1 MDTQNTR
8 GNTNGRQAP
17 DDAPVELASAS
28 GASAVA
34 PASALND
41 EPGVPQTDDLLK
53 SLSADQT
60 PLTIAPD
67 APDRFFNRELSWL
80 AFNAR
85 VLEEAMNPAHPV
97 LERLRFLSI
106 SGSNLDEFFMVRVA
120 GLHGQVRESV
130 NVITQDGLTPQ
141 QQLRL
146 IDGEAK
152 NLMAEQQRC
161 WRELRPQISDAGV
174 TLVQPEDMFPQ
185 ERKWLEDAFLKNIF
199 PILTPLTLDPAH
211 PFPFI
216 PNLGF
221 VLCFDLKHRNGETMT
236 TLLPVPIKVGR
247 FLRLPVDFSD
257 VDNNAAVGDSR
268 RRDVRFVSLEDTI
281 ATFLHHVFP
290 HHEIIGKGSFRIL
303 RDSDVELEEEA
314 EDLVRVFESMLQ
326 RRRRGDVIRIKV
338 DARTPDHMK
347 DLFCERLNV
356 PPKIMVMV
364 DGLLGLAQISG
375 LIPKDRIDLQFAPYE
390 PRFPERIR
398 EHGGDCFAAI
408 RAKDILIHHPYESFD
423 VVVQFL
429 KQAARDPDVLAI
441 KQTVYR
447 TSRQSPIVD

>member
-17 DDAPVELASAS
+17 DDAPAELASAS

-34 PASALND
+34 PAFALNN

-185 ERKWLEDAFLKNIF
+185 ERKWLEDAFLKN
-199 PILTPLTLDPAH
+199 
-211 PFPFI
+211 
-216 PNLGF
+216 
-221 VLCFDLKHRNGETMT
+221 LK
-236 TLLPVPIKVGR
+236 
-247 FLRLPVDFSD
+247 
-257 VDNNAAVGDSR
+257 
-268 RRDVRFVSLEDTI
+268 
-281 ATFLHHVFP
+281 
-290 HHEIIGKGSFRIL
+290 
-303 RDSDVELEEEA
+303 
-314 EDLVRVFESMLQ
+314 
-326 RRRRGDVIRIKV
+326 
-338 DARTPDHMK
+338 
-347 DLFCERLNV
+347 
-356 PPKIMVMV
+356 
-364 DGLLGLAQISG
+364 
-375 LIPKDRIDLQFAPYE
+375 
-390 PRFPERIR
+390 
-398 EHGGDCFAAI
+398 
-408 RAKDILIHHPYESFD
+408 AK
-423 VVVQFL
+423 
-429 KQAARDPDVLAI
+429 KN
-441 KQTVYR
+441 
-447 TSRQSPIVD
+447 